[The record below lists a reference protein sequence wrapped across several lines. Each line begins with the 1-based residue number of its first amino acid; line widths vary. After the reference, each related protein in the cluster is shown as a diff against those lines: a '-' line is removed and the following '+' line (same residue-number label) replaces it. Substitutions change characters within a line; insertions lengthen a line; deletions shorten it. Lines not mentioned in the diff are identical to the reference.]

1 MTNGETFRSEL
12 VLEVTVEID
21 EVEDDDDDI
30 MIIIIE

>member
-1 MTNGETFRSEL
+1 LIEQCGVF
-12 VLEVTVEID
+12 LEVTVEID